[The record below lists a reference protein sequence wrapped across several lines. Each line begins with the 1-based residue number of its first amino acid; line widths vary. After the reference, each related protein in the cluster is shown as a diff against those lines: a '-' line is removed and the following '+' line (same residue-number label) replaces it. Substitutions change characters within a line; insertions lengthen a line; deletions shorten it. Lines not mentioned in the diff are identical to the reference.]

1 MEADAKSRVYQSSTA
16 ALHSARYGMRS
27 VRRRVIAKGLQPFR
41 RLAGT
46 PITSW
51 LSKPIHQ
58 QRSINVA
65 LTADDITAI
74 ASQAGYLNVPAKQ
87 QSAPEILG
95 VIPERKTEEI

>member
-1 MEADAKSRVYQSSTA
+1 VKSRVYQSSTA
-16 ALHSARYGMRS
+16 ALHTSGYRIRGI
-27 VRRRVIAKGLQPFR
+27 RRRVIAKGLQPFR
-41 RLAGT
+41 RLKGA
-46 PITSW
+46 PISSW

-87 QSAPEILG
+87 QSVPEILG
-95 VIPERKTEEI
+95 VIPERKIEEI